1 MRRSPVSDQI
11 QVFLTAVMFFTRIP
25 VPKNIDHGRYML
37 QRSARYFSWVG
48 ILVGAIGAVIF
59 FLAAKIFS
67 PALSIAF
74 SMLATILT
82 TGAFHEDG
90 FADCCDAF
98 GGGWTKE
105 KILMIMKDSRL
116 GTYGVVGLLGILGF
130 KFLLL
135 LEMSES
141 VRATEIVCIM
151 IAAHSISRL
160 MAVSIMQQYDYVQ
173 DIDMS
178 KSKPLANRK
187 LTTTELI
194 IAIIGSIIPLLFLP
208 AVASLAVILLPVA
221 GWLMGQ
227 YFKKWIG
234 GYTGDC
240 LGATQQVSEI
250 IFYLGVL
257 IITKYF

>member
-1 MRRSPVSDQI
+1 MKRSPISDQI

-25 VPKNIDHGRYML
+25 VPKNIDHSRYML

-105 KILMIMKDSRL
+105 KILMM
-116 GTYGVVGLLGILGF
+116 F
-130 KFLLL
+130 
-135 LEMSES
+135 
-141 VRATEIVCIM
+141 
-151 IAAHSISRL
+151 
-160 MAVSIMQQYDYVQ
+160 
-173 DIDMS
+173 
-178 KSKPLANRK
+178 
-187 LTTTELI
+187 
-194 IAIIGSIIPLLFLP
+194 
-208 AVASLAVILLPVA
+208 
-221 GWLMGQ
+221 
-227 YFKKWIG
+227 
-234 GYTGDC
+234 
-240 LGATQQVSEI
+240 
-250 IFYLGVL
+250 
-257 IITKYF
+257 